1 MENTDKFQVHLTIED
16 FIELPWRRV
25 HHKIC
30 HDADLGIRKTS
41 LCCFCVQF
49 LPDKINFLFLKHCH
63 LPVCQG
69 NQDMPA
75 GWNKEQSGDFLSCSV
90 GGSVSADPQMADRA
104 CNPWPFHRSEQAG
117 CAKATEWGGYSP
129 STAMSLFFFPPDISC
144 FISDILCVSI
154 HLPDMFCLQAPAGSD
169 LQTRL
174 NSWKGKGTRQCPTW
188 INPCPEW
195 LLHLEGRDHFVAQI

>member
-90 GGSVSADPQMADRA
+90 GGSISADPQMADRA

-129 STAMSLFFFPPDISC
+129 STAMTLFFFPLTSLAL
-144 FISDILCVSI
+144 FQTYCVRTYICQTCSASRLQQAVTYKPGWIVERAKGHDSVQPELTLVLNDCSI
-154 HLPDMFCLQAPAGSD
+154 
-169 LQTRL
+169 
-174 NSWKGKGTRQCPTW
+174 
-188 INPCPEW
+188 
-195 LLHLEGRDHFVAQI
+195 